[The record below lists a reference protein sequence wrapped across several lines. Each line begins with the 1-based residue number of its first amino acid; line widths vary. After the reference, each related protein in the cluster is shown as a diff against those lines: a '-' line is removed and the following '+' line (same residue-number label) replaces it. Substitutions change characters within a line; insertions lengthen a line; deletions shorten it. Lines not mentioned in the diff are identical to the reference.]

1 MNTQIDTPDRSL
13 TVAALKNN
21 PLIIALDLET
31 SAEAR
36 ALVNTLG
43 DAAGFYKVGL
53 ELFTSAGMDF
63 VKELKSQG
71 KRVFLDLKMYDIGET
86 VKRAVS
92 QVAKVGVDLMTVHA
106 MRQMVLAAAAGR
118 AGSGLKI
125 LAVSVLTSFDDE
137 DLHTDGHT
145 QNVSELVELRSR
157 NAVAADAD
165 GIVCSALEVAR
176 VREVAGPDKILV
188 IPGIRSAR
196 AAKGDQ
202 KRVATPRQAI
212 ADGADYLV
220 IGRQVTRSENPRAEF
235 ERILEEIQ

>member
-1 MNTQIDTPDRSL
+1 MNTQIDAPDRSL

-36 ALVNTLG
+36 VLVNTLG

-106 MRQMVLAAAAGR
+106 MRPVVLAAAAGR

-125 LAVSVLTSFDDE
+125 LAVSVLTSFDDG
-137 DLHTDGHT
+137 DLRTDGHT
-145 QNVSELVELRSR
+145 QSVSELVELRSR

-176 VREVAGPDKILV
+176 VRKVTGPDKILV
-188 IPGIRSAR
+188 IPGVRSAG

-220 IGRQVTRSENPRAEF
+220 IGRQVTRSENPRGEF
-235 ERILEEIQ
+235 EKILEEIQ

>member
-1 MNTQIDTPDRSL
+1 MNTQTINTEDHSPT
-13 TVAALKNN
+13 AMNEC

-31 SAEAR
+31 AAEAR

-43 DAAGFYKVGL
+43 DATAFYKVGL

-92 QVAKVGVDLMTVHA
+92 QVAKAGVDLLTVHA
-106 MRQMVLAAAAGR
+106 QRPVVLAAAAGR
-118 AGSGLKI
+118 AGSELKI
-125 LAVSVLTSFDDE
+125 LAVSVLTSFDE
-137 DLHTDGHT
+137 ADLHTDGHA
-145 QNVSELVELRSR
+145 QNVSELVELRTR
-157 NAVAADAD
+157 NAVLAGAD

-176 VREVAGPDKILV
+176 VRQVAGPEKILV
-188 IPGIRSAR
+188 IPGTRSLGAS
-196 AAKGDQ
+196 KGDQ
-202 KRVATPRQAI
+202 KRVATPKQAI

-220 IGRQVTRSENPRAEF
+220 IGRQVTRSENPKAEF
-235 ERILEEIQ
+235 EKILEEIQ

>member
-1 MNTQIDTPDRSL
+1 MKTQIDTNRPVA
-13 TVAALKNN
+13 VAALKNN

-31 SAEAR
+31 AAEALV
-36 ALVNTLG
+36 LVNTLG

-63 VKELKSQG
+63 VRELKSQG

-106 MRQMVLAAAAGR
+106 MRQVVLAAAAGR

-125 LAVSVLTSFDDE
+125 LAVSVLTSFDDG
-137 DLHTDGHT
+137 DLRTDGHT
-145 QNVSELVELRSR
+145 QTVSELVELRSR

-176 VREVAGPDKILV
+176 VRKVTGPDKILV
-188 IPGIRSAR
+188 IPGVRSAG

-235 ERILEEIQ
+235 EKILEEIQ

>member
-13 TVAALKNN
+13 TVAALKTN

-31 SAEAR
+31 AAEAR
-36 ALVNTLG
+36 VLVNTLG

-63 VKELKSQG
+63 VRELKSQG

-92 QVAKVGVDLMTVHA
+92 QVARVGVDLMTVHA
-106 MRQMVLAAAAGR
+106 MRQVVLAAAAGR

-125 LAVSVLTSFDDE
+125 LAVSVLTSFDDG
-137 DLHTDGHT
+137 DLRTDGHT
-145 QNVSELVELRSR
+145 QTVSELVELRSR

-176 VREVAGPDKILV
+176 VRKVTGPDKILV
-188 IPGIRSAR
+188 IPGVRSAG

-235 ERILEEIQ
+235 EKILEEIQ

>member
-13 TVAALKNN
+13 TVAALKTN

-31 SAEAR
+31 AAEAR
-36 ALVNTLG
+36 VLVNTLG

-92 QVAKVGVDLMTVHA
+92 QVARVGVDLMTVHA
-106 MRQMVLAAAAGR
+106 MRQVVLAAAAGR

-125 LAVSVLTSFDDE
+125 LGVSVLTSFDDG
-137 DLHTDGHT
+137 DLRTDGHT

-176 VREVAGPDKILV
+176 VRKVTGPDKILV
-188 IPGIRSAR
+188 IPGVRSAG

-235 ERILEEIQ
+235 EKILEEIQ